1 MQCLF
6 IPHDLKTM
14 AQLGLRVNEAIMA
27 SVGAEIGGTVTGA
40 GSPGDN
46 MGLISKALF

>member
-1 MQCLF
+1 MHCLF

-27 SVGAEIGGTVTGA
+27 SVGAEITGTVTRA
-40 GSPGDN
+40 VSCDI
-46 MGLISKALF
+46 MSFISKELF